1 MRVAVLGA
9 GVAGIATAYFLRE
22 AGHEVTVVD
31 RQHAAALET
40 SYANAGHVCPSY
52 ATPWAAPGMRF
63 KAAKWSAQAWLGM
76 DTALKFTPRLDSH
89 QWRWLKRFLGEC
101 DAQHYA
107 VNKARMGRIGRYS
120 HTQLKALRER
130 LQLDYEQT
138 TAGNLQ
144 VFRDQKGLDN
154 AQLAVKVLR
163 EAGVPHQLMTV
174 DECLAFDPALVPS
187 RAQIVGGLL
196 MPADE
201 TGNCQL
207 FTTKLAQ
214 WLGENGV
221 QFRYATPIKGLSA
234 AGDTVSVEL
243 DTGPLAADAYVLAC
257 ANASVTLARPLGLD
271 LPIYPVK
278 GYAITVP
285 ITDDALAPK
294 SGIMDEA
301 LKVAITRI
309 GNKIRAAGTAEI
321 GARDASVTKA
331 DCATTIRS
339 VATLFGAGVD
349 MARAQYWAGMRPMT
363 PDGAPVIGKTPYR
376 NLFLSTGGGSNGW
389 TTACGVGRVTADVVS
404 GKTPEIDVSDLGLAR
419 FG

>member
-1 MRVAVLGA
+1 MHVAVLGA

-31 RQHAAALET
+31 RQNAAALET

-52 ATPWAAPGMRF
+52 ATPWAAPGMRY

-89 QWRWLKRFLGEC
+89 QWRWLKRFWGEC
-101 DAQHYA
+101 DAEHYV

-120 HTQLKALRER
+120 HAQLKTLRDR
-130 LQLDYEQT
+130 LSLDYEQT

-144 VFRDQKGLDN
+144 VFRDAAGLAN
-154 AQLAVKVLR
+154 AQIVVKVLSD
-163 EAGVPHQLMTV
+163 AGVPHKLMSV
-174 DECLAFDPALVPS
+174 EDCLAFDPALVPS
-187 RAQIVGGLL
+187 RDQIVGGLL

-207 FTTKLAQ
+207 FTTRLAQ
-214 WLGENGV
+214 WLKENGV
-221 QFRYATPIKGLSA
+221 EFRYATPIEKLSA
-234 AGDTVSVEL
+234 AGDTVGVTL
-243 DTGPLAADAYVLAC
+243 ATGPLAADAYVLSC
-257 ANASVTLARPLGLD
+257 ANASVALARPLGLD

-301 LKVAITRI
+301 LKVAITRM

-321 GARDASVTKA
+321 GARDTSVTKA

-349 MARAQYWAGMRPMT
+349 MARAEYWAGLRPMT
-363 PDGAPVIGKTPYR
+363 PDGAPLIGKTRYR
-376 NLFLSTGGGSNGW
+376 NLFLATGGGSNGW
-389 TTACGVGRVTADVVS
+389 TTACGVGRTTADIVS
-404 GKTPEIDVSDLGLAR
+404 GKTPEIDVSDLGLDR
-419 FG
+419 FQ